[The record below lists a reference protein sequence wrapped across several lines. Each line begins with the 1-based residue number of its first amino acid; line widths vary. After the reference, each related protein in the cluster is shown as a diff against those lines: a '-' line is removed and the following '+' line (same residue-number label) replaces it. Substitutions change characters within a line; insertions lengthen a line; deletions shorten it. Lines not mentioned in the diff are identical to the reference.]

1 MASTS
6 TNKQPMMLDR
16 PASTSTLVRTQTG
29 QTFATSL
36 LPTSIGNVTKI
47 FDVDSAATDT
57 AVGGAYIDEIDLR
70 YSKDVNLYIDA
81 KAGTT
86 ATYTINNGSGGA
98 GTILTVTLANHNA
111 KVGQKV
117 FLDFTSGT
125 GVDGEYEVT
134 SVPTSGTFV
143 ATSTSLST
151 SGNVTVQF
159 PTDFVFYLTSVTTV
173 TGTTQFL
180 PLFVA
185 NVESV
190 PADQT
195 FSLTEKLILPLI
207 NSPVPHA
214 GGNFSSATSSVAPK
228 LRGLMLPRGS
238 ALHVGISGIGSL
250 TNGFYVNVQGGYY

>member
-16 PASTSTLVRTQTG
+16 PASTSTLVRTLTG

-36 LPTSIGNVTKI
+36 LPTSIGNVTKV
-47 FDVDSAATDT
+47 FDVDQALTDT
-57 AVGGAYIDEIDLR
+57 QISGAYIDEIFIR
-70 YSKDVNLYIDA
+70 YTKDVNQFIDA
-81 KAGTT
+81 VTPTT
-86 ATYTINNGSGGA
+86 ATYARTLTA
-98 GTILTVTLANHNA
+98 LTVTLANHNV

-117 FLDFTSGT
+117 YLDITSGAAVDETLTVTAVTPTTFT
-125 GVDGEYEVT
+125 GT
-134 SVPTSGTFV
+134 HSVSG
-143 ATSTSLST
+143 ST
-151 SGNVTVQF
+151 SGNVSVYL
-159 PTDFVFYLTSVTTV
+159 PTDFVFYLVSTSTV

-180 PLFVA
+180 PLFTA

-190 PADQT
+190 VDDQS

-214 GGNFSSATSSVAPK
+214 GGNFTSSTSTLAPK
-228 LRGLMLPRGS
+228 MRGLMLPRGS
-238 ALHVGISGIGSL
+238 AIYVGISGIGSL